1 MTHFII
7 HKRTGGQF
15 KIEVIVN
22 YDFGGEFLTT
32 DSTLID
38 DIKDWLNGNSLFMN
52 YDSRAELEFSI
63 REMAGIVSTTIGG
76 VDFSEDINNLFK
88 L

>member
-7 HKRTGGQF
+7 HKRTEGQF

-22 YDFGGEFLTT
+22 YAFGGEFVTT

-52 YDSRAELEFSI
+52 YDTRAELEFSI
-63 REMAGIVSTTIGG
+63 RELAGYLHTYTITRESK
-76 VDFSEDINNLFK
+76 D
-88 L
+88 